1 MKNVSSAFK
10 QAMEKGSP
18 ILCYAS
24 IVLTTG
30 KKLEIGPEDDF
41 MLEGNSI
48 TDAAGDQGFP
58 LGCAIAKS
66 IKITLDNSDGR
77 YSEDDFFYA
86 QITFWTGIELSN
98 GTTEKIKEGIF
109 VVTEAVT
116 PGEILTINAVDYMYK
131 TDSEYVP
138 SETSTNLQNL
148 LNDVCRQCDLVVGSP
163 VFANMDYQ
171 VVSIPTGCTCR
182 TIIGNIAQIAGGNA
196 YCDANGRLVIKSY
209 DLSVHESVGYIDAR
223 HYEED
228 VEAEISGGD
237 FRDTISAEIS
247 GGNFGENENFHNLSE
262 WVSLSVATDDVVI
275 TGLTT
280 TIEHNDK
287 EDEIYIVGTEGYTL
301 DIDNQ
306 LITGNEKN
314 AINRIAAILVG
325 ITFRP
330 FSGEY
335 AISYP
340 LSESMDPCIIWDKDD
355 NMYPSF
361 LTDIDFVYAGTTTLE
376 NKSDTPLK
384 NQGTYYSQATE
395 VYRKARQEAKRQ
407 RTEWEKAIEDLSNR
421 LENSSGLYTTIEK
434 DSAGGSIYYL
444 HDKPTLAESS
454 IVWKMTAEAFGVST
468 NGGKDW
474 NAGLTVDGD
483 VIARI
488 LYTIGVNANW
498 IRTGSMVADFIKG
511 GTLTLGGQNNTN
523 GVMRILDNSGTQ
535 IGRWDKDGI
544 TASKGTFR
552 GAVYAESGEFTGKVT
567 ATNGSFTGT
576 VNANNGKIG
585 GWDISQTRITTAKDI
600 AIGENKAGVFLIN
613 EDGKPFISAQNN
625 NKITFQITREGNAIF
640 SGALQA
646 ATGDF
651 SGSVTADS
659 GKIGDWQISNGN
671 ITNGL
676 PYTGQENSNAT
687 GMGTYGT
694 DWAFWAGNGRFTVK
708 QNGQLRAKEAE
719 INGMVNASSG
729 TFNNVTIAG
738 SNINSSSLSGSA
750 GNISGGNYS
759 NPYMSGGTLASVG
772 GSYIGTVSGGTVNN
786 CTLGNTS
793 LTTGNGNAYVSNN
806 GGGNLFL
813 YGEKGAYLYGSNVY
827 LSGTTSIA
835 GKTNING
842 GLTVIG
848 TKNRLIKTNH
858 YGQRLLDAYETP
870 TPTFADYGVG
880 RIDNEGECYIVID
893 PIFAETIG
901 KQNPVIFL
909 TKYGQGEL
917 WVDSKETCHDILH
930 ICGTPGLNFAWEA
943 RYQQAN
949 SWPERLRQ
957 HNPEEFKLP
966 ERAYEEE
973 NLVYIEHQTT
983 DILTMAQEYIEEIN
997 RSALDYGAEGAWEYC
1012 TFNVSARNYE
1022 NEGYNY
1028 FTEYI
1033 NSLS

>member
-1 MKNVSSAFK
+1 
-10 QAMEKGSP
+10 MEKGSP

-24 IVLTTG
+24 IILTTG
-30 KKLEIGPEDDF
+30 KKLEIGPDDDF
-41 MLEGNSI
+41 MLEGNNI

-58 LGCAIAKS
+58 LGGAIAKS

-148 LNDVCRQCDLVVGSP
+148 LNDVCRQCGLVVGSP

-171 VVSIPTGCTCR
+171 VISIPTGCTCR

-209 DLSVHESVGYIDAR
+209 DLSVHENVGYIDAR

-237 FRDTISAEIS
+237 FGDTISAEIS

-434 DSAGGSIYYL
+434 QSDGSFIFYL
-444 HDKPTLAESS
+444 HDKQNLAESQ
-454 IVWKMTAEAFGVST
+454 IVWKQTAEAWGVST
-468 NGGKDW
+468 DGGKTW
-474 NAGLTVDGD
+474 NAGMTVDGN

-488 LYTIGVNANW
+488 LDAIGVNADW

-567 ATNGSFTGT
+567 ATSGSFTGT
-576 VNANNGKIG
+576 VNATDGSFNGVVNARDGSFTGKV
-585 GWDISQTRITTAKDI
+585 TT
-600 AIGENKAGVFLIN
+600 N
-613 EDGKPFISAQNN
+613 E
-625 NKITFQITREGNAIF
+625 
-640 SGALQA
+640 
-646 ATGDF
+646 
-651 SGSVTADS
+651 
-659 GKIGDWQISNGN
+659 GKIGDWEITGGN
-671 ITNGL
+671 LTNGL

-694 DWAFWAGNGRFTVK
+694 DWAFWAGNGRFAVK
-708 QNGQLRAKEAE
+708 QNGKLRAKEAE
-719 INGMVNASSG
+719 VNGTVNASSG

-738 SNINSSSLSGSA
+738 SSINSSNLSGSA

-772 GSYIGTVSGGTVNN
+772 GSYIGTVSGGTVNK

-806 GGGNLFL
+806 GSGNLFL
-813 YGEKGAYLYGSNVY
+813 YGEKGAYLYGGNVY

-957 HNPEEFKLP
+957 YNPEEFKLP

-983 DILTMAQEYIEEIN
+983 DILTMAQEYIEEID

-1012 TFNVSARNYE
+1012 TFNVNARNYE